1 MYIDFGHVY
10 FVVGIYHIFIDSARI
25 YKLNKDIIMMN
36 NYKKELSEWMQKI
49 INHRSIFY
57 V

>member
-36 NYKKELSEWMQKI
+36 NYKKELSE
-49 INHRSIFY
+49 
-57 V
+57 